1 MSIIEISVLNC
12 CLDMNFNQE
21 KYNMQDGYDPL
32 INIRN
37 FSYDLQDLINEVIEL
52 RIENK
57 QLRDQV
63 KQYDEFLNKQLER
76 NNEMTAQIFKDLVG
90 MNAENK

>member
-1 MSIIEISVLNC
+1 MTGE
-12 CLDMNFNQE
+12 
-21 KYNMQDGYDPL
+21 YDPL

-37 FSYDLQDLINEVIEL
+37 FSYDLQDIINEVIEL

-57 QLRDQV
+57 QLRYQV

-76 NNEMTAQIFKDLVG
+76 NSEMTAQIFKDLVG
-90 MNAENK
+90 MNAEKK

>member
-1 MSIIEISVLNC
+1 
-12 CLDMNFNQE
+12 MNE
-21 KYNMQDGYDPL
+21 EYDPL

-57 QLRDQV
+57 QLKDRV

-76 NNEMTAQIFKDLVG
+76 NNEFTAQIFKDLVG

>member
-1 MSIIEISVLNC
+1 
-12 CLDMNFNQE
+12 MNE
-21 KYNMQDGYDPL
+21 EYDPL

-57 QLRDQV
+57 QLKDQV

-76 NNEMTAQIFKDLVG
+76 NNEFTAQIFKDLVG
-90 MNAENK
+90 MNTENK

>member
-1 MSIIEISVLNC
+1 
-12 CLDMNFNQE
+12 MNGE
-21 KYNMQDGYDPL
+21 YDPL

-57 QLRDQV
+57 QLKDQV
-63 KQYDEFLNKQLER
+63 KQYDEFLNKQIER
-76 NNEMTAQIFKDLVG
+76 NNEMTAQIFKDLVC

>member
-57 QLRDQV
+57 QLKEQV
-63 KQYDEFLNKQLER
+63 KQYDEFLNRQLKR
-76 NNEMTAQIFKDLVG
+76 NNEMTEQIFKDLVS
-90 MNAENK
+90 MNEEK

>member
-1 MSIIEISVLNC
+1 
-12 CLDMNFNQE
+12 MNFNQE

-57 QLRDQV
+57 QLKEQV
-63 KQYDEFLNKQLER
+63 KQYDEFLNRQLKR
-76 NNEMTAQIFKDLVG
+76 NNEMTAQIFKDLVS
-90 MNAENK
+90 MNAEK

>member
-1 MSIIEISVLNC
+1 
-12 CLDMNFNQE
+12 MNVE
-21 KYNMQDGYDPL
+21 YDPL

-57 QLRDQV
+57 QLKEQV
-63 KQYDEFLNKQLER
+63 KQYDEFLNRQIKR
-76 NNEMTAQIFKDLVG
+76 NNEMTAQIFKDLIS
-90 MNAENK
+90 MNEEK